1 MHQPIQ
7 SFNLPL
13 DILTFEDW
21 LVQIPPPPPM
31 GCLWGK
37 KLKLQINRLIITLRI
52 LYKKLKLAF
61 VPTDLRAQAQSMQT
75 INQIREKGKMRKI
88 RS

>member
-21 LVQIPPPPPM
+21 LVQTPPPPPPM
-31 GCLWGK
+31 GCLWGEK
-37 KLKLQINRLIITLRI
+37 FKLQINRPIITLRI
-52 LYKKLKLAF
+52 LYKKLKLA
-61 VPTDLRAQAQSMQT
+61 DLRAQAQSMQT